1 MTKLTTSMNHYEQ
14 KQEARRERYQALAEK
29 NREESN
35 RRYEA
40 SHKLG
45 EMIPLGQPILVGH
58 YSERGHRSLLEK
70 INNNM
75 RKSIELDKKADYYEN
90 RANNISNNIS
100 SDDPNA
106 IEKLKVKL
114 AKLEDKQRDMK
125 EHNAEARANKTEQ
138 PFAGYQLTNNN
149 AVIRSVKLRIKQ
161 LEQKKEMVINE
172 DIVGEWGRLH
182 ENKEENR
189 IQFLF
194 DSIPSEEIRSELKHR
209 GFRWSPTNK
218 AWQRGLDNHSR
229 YLAKDLITKL

>member
-1 MTKLTTSMNHYEQ
+1 MNYYEQ

-229 YLAKDLITKL
+229 YLAKDLITKLY

>member
-1 MTKLTTSMNHYEQ
+1 MNHYEQ

>member
-1 MTKLTTSMNHYEQ
+1 MNYYEQ

-90 RANNISNNIS
+90 RANNIGNNIS

-114 AKLEDKQRDMK
+114 AKLEDRQRDMK

-172 DIVGEWGRLH
+172 DIIGEWGRLH

-229 YLAKDLITKL
+229 YLAKDLITKLY

>member
-35 RRYEA
+35 RRYGA

-172 DIVGEWGRLH
+172 DIIGEWGRLH

>member
-1 MTKLTTSMNHYEQ
+1 MNYYEQ

-35 RRYEA
+35 RRYET

-45 EMIPLGQPILVGH
+45 EMIPFGQPILIGH
-58 YSERGHRSLLEK
+58 HSERGHRSLLDK

-75 RKSIELDKKADYYEN
+75 RKSIELDEKANYYEN

-100 SDDPNA
+100 SDDPDA

-114 AKLEDKQRDMK
+114 AKLEDYQTDMK
-125 EHNAEARANKTEQ
+125 EKNAEARANKLHQ
-138 PFAGYQLTNNN
+138 PFERYQLTNNG
-149 AVIRSVKLRIKQ
+149 ALVRGVKLRIEQLTAKQ
-161 LEQKKEMVINE
+161 EMVVNE
-172 DIVGEWGRLH
+172 DIVGEWGTLH

-194 DSIPSEEIRSELKHR
+194 NSIPSEEIRSELKHS

-218 AWQRGLDNHSR
+218 AWQRALDNRGR
-229 YLAKDLITKL
+229 YLSKYLITKL

>member
-1 MTKLTTSMNHYEQ
+1 MNYYEQ
-14 KQEARRERYQALAEK
+14 KQEARRERYIALAEK

-35 RRYEA
+35 RRYET

-45 EMIPLGQPILVGH
+45 EMIPFGQPILIGH
-58 YSERGHRSLLEK
+58 HSERGHRNLIDK

-75 RKSIELDKKADYYEN
+75 RKSIEADKKAEYYEN

-125 EHNAEARANKTEQ
+125 EHNAEARAHKTEQ
-138 PFAGYQLTNNN
+138 PFASYQLTNNN
-149 AVIRSVKLRIKQ
+149 AVIRNVKLRIKQ
-161 LEQKKEMVINE
+161 LEQKKEMVVNE

-194 DSIPSEEIRSELKHR
+194 DSIPSEEIRSELKHN

-218 AWQRGLDNHSR
+218 AWQRALDNRGR
-229 YLAKDLITKL
+229 YLAKELITKL

>member
-1 MTKLTTSMNHYEQ
+1 MNHYEQ

-172 DIVGEWGRLH
+172 DIIGEWGRLH

>member
-1 MTKLTTSMNHYEQ
+1 MNHYEQ

-29 NREESN
+29 NRKESN

-229 YLAKDLITKL
+229 YLAKDLITKLY

>member
-1 MTKLTTSMNHYEQ
+1 MNYYEQ

-29 NREESN
+29 NREESIN
-35 RRYEA
+35 RYQT
-40 SHKLG
+40 SCQLG
-45 EMIPLGQPILVGH
+45 EMIPFGQPILIGH
-58 YSERGHRSLLEK
+58 HSERGHRSLIDK

-100 SDDPNA
+100 SDDPDA
-106 IEKLKVKL
+106 IEKLKLKL
-114 AKLEDKQRDMK
+114 AKLEDRQKDMK

-138 PFAGYQLTNNN
+138 PFASYQLTNNN
-149 AVIRSVKLRIKQ
+149 AVIRNVKLRIKQ
-161 LEQKKEMVINE
+161 LEKKQEMVVNE

-194 DSIPSEEIRSELKHR
+194 NSIPSQEIRSELKHN

-218 AWQRGLDNHSR
+218 AWQRGLDNRSR
-229 YLAKDLITKL
+229 YLANNLITKL

>member
-1 MTKLTTSMNHYEQ
+1 MNYYEQ

-90 RANNISNNIS
+90 RANNIGNNIS

-114 AKLEDKQRDMK
+114 AKLEDRQRDMK

-229 YLAKDLITKL
+229 YLAKDLITKLY

>member
-1 MTKLTTSMNHYEQ
+1 MNYYEQ

-35 RRYEA
+35 RRYGA

-229 YLAKDLITKL
+229 YLAKDLITKLY